1 MYYFVVCNFV
11 YFIFELAQEQTN
23 FSLPTIT
30 LKALIEIKK
39 KKRAN
44 LPTADSHL
52 SHFSRIQLC
61 NM

>member
-30 LKALIEIKK
+30 LKALIEI
-39 KKRAN
+39 
-44 LPTADSHL
+44 
-52 SHFSRIQLC
+52 
-61 NM
+61 